1 MKNTPNRSNRPVVF
15 LDRDGTLNVEAGYI
29 HELERLVLIEG
40 AAAAVKSLNDAGVAA
55 VLVTNQTG
63 AARGY
68 YPEQHILDLNARLV
82 KLLEAEGAHLDAVY
96 YCPHFEGGS
105 VAEYSYACQC
115 RKPEIGMV
123 EQAFAEHSDF
133 DRERSYV
140 IGDKSTDVEL
150 ARNCGA
156 KGVLVKTGYGEAVI
170 KGEYQWKVEPDFQA
184 ETIVDAVDWIL
195 VQLNLQVR
203 S

>member
-40 AAAAVKSLNDAGVAA
+40 AAKAVKRLNDAGVAA

-82 KLLEAEGAHLDAVY
+82 TLLEAQGAFLDAVY
-96 YCPHFEGGS
+96 YCPHFAGGS
-105 VAEYSYACQC
+105 VAQYSYACQC

-123 EQAFAEHSDF
+123 EQAFCQHPEF
-133 DRERSYV
+133 DRSRSFV

-156 KGVLVKTGYGEAVI
+156 RGILVKTGYGEAVI
-170 KGEYQWKVEPDFQA
+170 SGDYQWKVEPDFQA
-184 ETIVDAVDWIL
+184 ENIVDAVDWIL
-195 VQLNLQVR
+195 VQLKLRVK